1 MSTEIVAIV
10 SRKGGVGKTT
20 SAVGLAAALVEQGR
34 QVLLMDLDPQAS
46 ASVSLGVDKRQL
58 SPSAADMLLR
68 DTAAGEVIRASGT
81 PGLDLITSSIDLQAY
96 EAETRYVSDQ
106 ETVLRAKLAAIEGR
120 YDFVVIDCPPALN
133 LLSRN
138 ALAACTSFIVPVVPH
153 FLVVE
158 GVQTTIGAAE
168 RLRQRCAGRGRLLGI
183 LPTMVDYR
191 TKLTRASLAEIRS
204 TFGSDVFAVEIR
216 TNVRLAEAPAAGQT
230 ILEYDGNS
238 SGAGSYRLAAE
249 ELLLRLESL
258 RRRFPLEETHTIGSG
273 EGGSR

>member
-1 MSTEIVAIV
+1 MSTEVVAIV

-20 SAVGLAAALVEQGR
+20 SAVGLAAALAEQGR

-58 SPSAADMLLR
+58 SPSAADLLLR
-68 DTAAGEVIRASGT
+68 DAAASEVIRASET
-81 PGLDLITSSIDLQAY
+81 PRLDLVTSSIDLQAY

-120 YDFVVIDCPPALN
+120 YEVVVIDCPPALN

-138 ALAACTSFIVPVVPH
+138 ALAACTSYIVPVVPH
-153 FLVVE
+153 FLAIE
-158 GVQTTIGAAE
+158 GTQATISAAE

-191 TKLTRASLAEIRS
+191 TKLTRESLGEIRS

-230 ILEYDGNS
+230 ILEYDGSS

>member
-1 MSTEIVAIV
+1 MSTEVVAIV

-20 SAVGLAAALVEQGR
+20 SAVGLAAALAEQGR

-58 SPSAADMLLR
+58 SPSAADLLLR
-68 DTAAGEVIRASGT
+68 DATASEVIRASET
-81 PGLDLITSSIDLQAY
+81 PRLDLVTSSIDLQAY

-120 YDFVVIDCPPALN
+120 YEVVVIDCPPALN

-138 ALAACTSFIVPVVPH
+138 ALAACTSYIVPVVPH
-153 FLVVE
+153 FLAIE
-158 GVQTTIGAAE
+158 GIQATISAAE

-191 TKLTRASLAEIRS
+191 TKLTRESLGEIRS

-230 ILEYDGNS
+230 ILEYDGSS

-249 ELLLRLESL
+249 ELLLRLASL
-258 RRRFPLEETHTIGSG
+258 RRRFPLEEAQTIGSG
-273 EGGSR
+273 EGGS